1 MIYVVV
7 ATHKY
12 RGIIMTTQ
20 NRKKYS
26 FTTTFGIAVI
36 LLVVMLFVS
45 ILLGDAKINIGTI
58 IQAVFNYDSS
68 NQQHNI
74 ISEIRIPR
82 DVGAI
87 LVGMALATAG
97 AVIQGVTKNGLAD
110 PSLIGLNS
118 GASFML
124 ALTYAM
130 LPKAPFLLLMVA
142 GFVGALLGGF
152 IVLMIGRSRSDGFNP
167 MRIILAGAA
176 VSALLTAL
184 SQGIALMFRLNQSL
198 TFWSAGGVSGTTW
211 PQLFWAAPFILVAL
225 IILISISKQLTILNL
240 GETLAKGLGQNVT
253 AIRGTTLVISMV
265 LAGIAVAMV
274 GQIAFVGLM
283 VPHIVRYIVGTDYA
297 RVIPLTAV
305 LGGLLVLVADTLA
318 RMLGEAPVGAIIS
331 FIGVPYFL
339 YLVKKGGR
347 FS

>member
-1 MIYVVV
+1 
-7 ATHKY
+7 
-12 RGIIMTTQ
+12 MTTK
-20 NRKKYS
+20 RKGKLS
-26 FTTTFGIAVI
+26 FTATFIIAVV
-36 LLVVMLFVS
+36 LLIGALIIS
-45 ILLGDAKINIGTI
+45 ILFGDAKIHLSTI
-58 IQAVFNYDSS
+58 FEAVLNYDSK

-82 DVGAI
+82 DIGAI
-87 LVGMALATAG
+87 LVGVALGTSG

-124 ALTYAM
+124 ALTFAFY
-130 LPKAPFLLLMVA
+130 PTAPFLVMMFA
-142 GFVGALLGGF
+142 GFIGALMGGF

-184 SQGIALMFRLNQSL
+184 SQGVALLFRLNQSL

-211 PQLFWAAPFILVAL
+211 NQLVWAAPFILIAL
-225 IILISISKQLTILNL
+225 VIIISMSKQLTILNL
-240 GETLAKGLGQNVT
+240 GETLAKGLGQNVAFT
-253 AIRGTTLVISMV
+253 RDISLILSMV

-283 VPHIVRYIVGTDYA
+283 VPHIVRYLVGTDYA

-305 LGGLLVLVADTLA
+305 VGGLLLLVADTIA

-339 YLVKKGGR
+339 YLVKRGGR

>member
-1 MIYVVV
+1 
-7 ATHKY
+7 
-12 RGIIMTTQ
+12 MTTK
-20 NRKKYS
+20 RKGKLS
-26 FTTTFGIAVI
+26 FTATFIIAVV
-36 LLVVMLFVS
+36 LLIGALIIS
-45 ILLGDAKINIGTI
+45 ILFGDAKIHLSTI
-58 IQAVFNYDSS
+58 FEAVLNYDSK

-82 DVGAI
+82 DIGAI
-87 LVGMALATAG
+87 LVGVALGTSG

-124 ALTYAM
+124 ALTFAFY
-130 LPKAPFLLLMVA
+130 PTAPFLVMMFA
-142 GFVGALLGGF
+142 GFIGALMGGF

-184 SQGIALMFRLNQSL
+184 SQGVALLFRLNQSL

-211 PQLFWAAPFILVAL
+211 NQLVWAAPFILIAL
-225 IILISISKQLTILNL
+225 VIIISMSKQLTILNL
-240 GETLAKGLGQNVT
+240 GETLAKGLGQNVAFT
-253 AIRGTTLVISMV
+253 RAISLILSMV

-283 VPHIVRYIVGTDYA
+283 VPHIVRYLVGTDYA

-305 LGGLLVLVADTLA
+305 VGGLLLLVADTIA

-339 YLVKKGGR
+339 YLVKRGGR

>member
-1 MIYVVV
+1 
-7 ATHKY
+7 
-12 RGIIMTTQ
+12 MTTK
-20 NRKKYS
+20 RKGKLS
-26 FTTTFGIAVI
+26 FTATFVIAV
-36 LLVVMLFVS
+36 LLLIGVLIIS
-45 ILLGDAKINIGTI
+45 ILFGDAKIHLSTI
-58 IQAVFNYDSS
+58 FEAVFNYDSK

-82 DVGAI
+82 DIGAI
-87 LVGMALATAG
+87 LVGVALGTSG

-124 ALTYAM
+124 ALTFAFY
-130 LPKAPFLLLMVA
+130 PTAPFLVMIFA
-142 GFVGALLGGF
+142 GFIGALIGGF

-184 SQGIALMFRLNQSL
+184 SQGVALLFRLNQSL

-211 PQLFWAAPFILVAL
+211 NQLIWAAPFIIIALV
-225 IILISISKQLTILNL
+225 IIISMSKQLTILNL
-240 GETLAKGLGQNVT
+240 GETLAKGLGQNVAFT
-253 AIRGTTLVISMV
+253 RAISLILSMV

-283 VPHIVRYIVGTDYA
+283 VPHIVRYLVGTDYA

-305 LGGLLVLVADTLA
+305 VGGLLLLVADTVA

-339 YLVKKGGR
+339 YLVKRGGR

>member
-1 MIYVVV
+1 
-7 ATHKY
+7 
-12 RGIIMTTQ
+12 MTTK
-20 NRKKYS
+20 RKGKLS
-26 FTTTFGIAVI
+26 FTATFIIAV
-36 LLVVMLFVS
+36 LLLIGALIIS
-45 ILLGDAKINIGTI
+45 ILFGDAKIHLGTI
-58 IQAVFNYDSS
+58 FEAVFNYDSK

-82 DVGAI
+82 DIGAI
-87 LVGMALATAG
+87 LVGIALGTSG

-124 ALTYAM
+124 ALTFAFY
-130 LPKAPFLLLMVA
+130 PTAPFLVMMFA
-142 GFVGALLGGF
+142 GFIGALMGGF

-184 SQGIALMFRLNQSL
+184 SQGVALLFRLNQSL

-211 PQLFWAAPFILVAL
+211 NQLVWAAPFIIIALV
-225 IILISISKQLTILNL
+225 IIISMSKQLTILNL
-240 GETLAKGLGQNVT
+240 GETLAKGLGQNVAFT
-253 AIRGTTLVISMV
+253 RAISLILSMI

-283 VPHIVRYIVGTDYA
+283 VPHIVRYLVGTDYA

-305 LGGLLVLVADTLA
+305 VGGLLLLVADTIA

-339 YLVKKGGR
+339 YLVKRGGR

>member
-1 MIYVVV
+1 
-7 ATHKY
+7 
-12 RGIIMTTQ
+12 MTTK
-20 NRKKYS
+20 RKGKLS
-26 FTTTFGIAVI
+26 FTATFVIAV
-36 LLVVMLFVS
+36 LLLIGALIIS
-45 ILLGDAKINIGTI
+45 ILFGDAKIHLNTI
-58 IQAVFNYDSS
+58 FEAVFNYDSK

-82 DVGAI
+82 DIGAI
-87 LVGMALATAG
+87 LVGVALGTSG

-124 ALTYAM
+124 ALTFAFY
-130 LPKAPFLLLMVA
+130 PTAPFLVMMFA
-142 GFVGALLGGF
+142 GFIGALMGGF

-184 SQGIALMFRLNQSL
+184 SQAVALLFRLNQSL

-211 PQLFWAAPFILVAL
+211 NQLIWAAPFIIIALV
-225 IILISISKQLTILNL
+225 IIISMSKQLTILNL
-240 GETLAKGLGQNVT
+240 GETLAKGLGQNVAFT
-253 AIRGTTLVISMV
+253 RAISLILSMV

-283 VPHIVRYIVGTDYA
+283 VPHIVRYLVGTDYA

-305 LGGLLVLVADTLA
+305 VGGLLLLVADTVA

-339 YLVKKGGR
+339 YLVKRGGR

>member
-1 MIYVVV
+1 
-7 ATHKY
+7 
-12 RGIIMTTQ
+12 MTTK
-20 NRKKYS
+20 RKGKLS
-26 FTTTFGIAVI
+26 FTATFIIAVV
-36 LLVVMLFVS
+36 LLIGALIIS
-45 ILLGDAKINIGTI
+45 ILFGDAKIHLSTI
-58 IQAVFNYDSS
+58 FEAVLNYDSK

-82 DVGAI
+82 DIGAI
-87 LVGMALATAG
+87 LVGVALGTSG

-124 ALTYAM
+124 ALTFAFY
-130 LPKAPFLLLMVA
+130 PTAPFLVMMFA
-142 GFVGALLGGF
+142 GFIGALMGGF

-167 MRIILAGAA
+167 MRIILSGAA

-184 SQGIALMFRLNQSL
+184 SQGVALLFRLNQSL

-211 PQLFWAAPFILVAL
+211 NQLVWAAPFILIAL
-225 IILISISKQLTILNL
+225 VIIISMSKQLTILNL
-240 GETLAKGLGQNVT
+240 GETLAKGLGQNVAFT
-253 AIRGTTLVISMV
+253 RAISLILSMV

-283 VPHIVRYIVGTDYA
+283 VPHIVRYLVGTDYA

-305 LGGLLVLVADTLA
+305 VGGLLLLVADTIA

-339 YLVKKGGR
+339 YLVKRGGR

>member
-1 MIYVVV
+1 
-7 ATHKY
+7 
-12 RGIIMTTQ
+12 MTTK
-20 NRKKYS
+20 RKGKLS
-26 FTTTFGIAVI
+26 FTATFIIAV
-36 LLVVMLFVS
+36 LLLIGALIIS
-45 ILLGDAKINIGTI
+45 ILFGDAKIHLGTI
-58 IQAVFNYDSS
+58 FEAVFNYDSK

-82 DVGAI
+82 DIGAI
-87 LVGMALATAG
+87 LVGVALGTSG

-124 ALTYAM
+124 ALTFAFY
-130 LPKAPFLLLMVA
+130 PTAPFLVMMFA
-142 GFVGALLGGF
+142 GFIGALMGGF

-184 SQGIALMFRLNQSL
+184 SQGVALLFRLNQSL

-211 PQLFWAAPFILVAL
+211 NQLVWAAPFIIIALV
-225 IILISISKQLTILNL
+225 IIISMSKQLTILNL
-240 GETLAKGLGQNVT
+240 GETLAKGLGQNVAFT
-253 AIRGTTLVISMV
+253 RAISLILSMI

-283 VPHIVRYIVGTDYA
+283 VPHIVRYLVGTDYA

-305 LGGLLVLVADTLA
+305 VGGLLLLVADTIA

-339 YLVKKGGR
+339 YLVKRGGR

>member
-1 MIYVVV
+1 
-7 ATHKY
+7 
-12 RGIIMTTQ
+12 MTTK
-20 NRKKYS
+20 RKGKLN
-26 FTTTFGIAVI
+26 FTTTFIIAV
-36 LLVVMLFVS
+36 LLLIVALITS
-45 ILLGDAKINIGTI
+45 ILFGDAKIHLSAIFEAI
-58 IQAVFNYDSS
+58 FNYNPK

-82 DVGAI
+82 DIGAI
-87 LVGMALATAG
+87 LVGVALGTSG

-124 ALTYAM
+124 ALTFAFY
-130 LPKAPFLLLMVA
+130 PTAPFIVMMFA
-142 GFVGALLGGF
+142 GFIGALMGGF

-184 SQGIALMFRLNQSL
+184 SQGVALLFRLNQSL

-211 PQLFWAAPFILVAL
+211 NQLMWAAPFILIAL
-225 IILISISKQLTILNL
+225 VIIISMSKQLTILNL
-240 GETLAKGLGQNVT
+240 GETLAKGLGQNVAFT
-253 AIRGTTLVISMV
+253 RAITLILSMIM
-265 LAGIAVAMV
+265 AGIAVAMV

-283 VPHIVRYIVGTDYA
+283 VPHIVRYLVGTDYA

-305 LGGLLVLVADTLA
+305 VGGLLLLVADTVA

-339 YLVKKGGR
+339 YLVKRGGR

>member
-1 MIYVVV
+1 
-7 ATHKY
+7 
-12 RGIIMTTQ
+12 MTTK
-20 NRKKYS
+20 RKGKLS
-26 FTTTFGIAVI
+26 FTATFVIAV
-36 LLVVMLFVS
+36 LLLIGVLIIS
-45 ILLGDAKINIGTI
+45 ILFGDAKIHLSTI
-58 IQAVFNYDSS
+58 FEAVFNYDSK

-82 DVGAI
+82 DIGAI
-87 LVGMALATAG
+87 LVGVALGTSG

-124 ALTYAM
+124 ALTFAFY
-130 LPKAPFLLLMVA
+130 PTAPFLVMIFA
-142 GFVGALLGGF
+142 GFIGALMGGF

-184 SQGIALMFRLNQSL
+184 SQGVALLFRLNQSL

-211 PQLFWAAPFILVAL
+211 NQLIWAAPFIIIALV
-225 IILISISKQLTILNL
+225 IIISMSKQLTILNL
-240 GETLAKGLGQNVT
+240 GETLAKGLGQNVAFT
-253 AIRGTTLVISMV
+253 RAISLILSMV

-283 VPHIVRYIVGTDYA
+283 VPHIVRYLVGTDYA

-305 LGGLLVLVADTLA
+305 VGGLLLLVADTVA

-339 YLVKKGGR
+339 YLVKRGGR

>member
-1 MIYVVV
+1 
-7 ATHKY
+7 
-12 RGIIMTTQ
+12 MTTK
-20 NRKKYS
+20 RKGKLS
-26 FTTTFGIAVI
+26 FTATFVIAV
-36 LLVVMLFVS
+36 LLLIGALIIS
-45 ILLGDAKINIGTI
+45 ILFGDAKIHLSTI
-58 IQAVFNYDSS
+58 FEAVFNYDSK

-82 DVGAI
+82 DIGAI
-87 LVGMALATAG
+87 LVGVALGTSG

-110 PSLIGLNS
+110 PSFIGLNS

-124 ALTYAM
+124 ALTFAFY
-130 LPKAPFLLLMVA
+130 PTAPFLVMMFA
-142 GFVGALLGGF
+142 GFIGALMGGF

-184 SQGIALMFRLNQSL
+184 SQGVALLFRLNQSL

-211 PQLFWAAPFILVAL
+211 NQLIWAAPFIIIALV
-225 IILISISKQLTILNL
+225 IIISMSKQLTILNL
-240 GETLAKGLGQNVT
+240 GETLAKGLGQNVAFT
-253 AIRGTTLVISMV
+253 RAISLILSMV

-283 VPHIVRYIVGTDYA
+283 VPHIVRYLVGTDYA

-305 LGGLLVLVADTLA
+305 VGGLLLLVADTVA

-339 YLVKKGGR
+339 YLVKRGGR

>member
-1 MIYVVV
+1 
-7 ATHKY
+7 
-12 RGIIMTTQ
+12 MTTK
-20 NRKKYS
+20 RKGKLS
-26 FTTTFGIAVI
+26 FTATFVIAV
-36 LLVVMLFVS
+36 LLLIGVLIIS
-45 ILLGDAKINIGTI
+45 ILFGDAKIHLSTI
-58 IQAVFNYDSS
+58 FEAVFNYDSK

-82 DVGAI
+82 DIGAI
-87 LVGMALATAG
+87 LVGVALGTSG

-124 ALTYAM
+124 ALTFAFY
-130 LPKAPFLLLMVA
+130 PTAPFLVMIFA
-142 GFVGALLGGF
+142 GFIGALMGGF

-184 SQGIALMFRLNQSL
+184 SQGVALLFRLNQSL

-211 PQLFWAAPFILVAL
+211 NQLIWAAPFIIIALV
-225 IILISISKQLTILNL
+225 IIISMSKQLTILNL
-240 GETLAKGLGQNVT
+240 GETLAKGLGQNVAFT
-253 AIRGTTLVISMV
+253 RAISLILSMV

-283 VPHIVRYIVGTDYA
+283 VPHIVRYLVGTDYA

-305 LGGLLVLVADTLA
+305 VGGLLLLVADTVA

-331 FIGVPYFL
+331 CIGVPYFL
-339 YLVKKGGR
+339 YLVKRGGR